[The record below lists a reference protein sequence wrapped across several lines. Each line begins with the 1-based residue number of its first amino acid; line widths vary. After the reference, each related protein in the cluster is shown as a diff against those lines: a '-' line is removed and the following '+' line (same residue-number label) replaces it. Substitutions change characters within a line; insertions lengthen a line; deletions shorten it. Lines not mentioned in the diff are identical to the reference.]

1 MDIVNT
7 LELII
12 PKMRQQMFQKRI
24 YSLDVLYEAI
34 EEVGKYYSIK
44 EIDIFFA
51 KLGIFLKS
59 QEITELLHHCR
70 HSETQI
76 DLIKLVYLFRT
87 TIPEDI
93 VDELNEIFNILSNGQ
108 ASINLDE
115 LMKHLNEKEHP
126 QCELMKKDLQF
137 IKDSVIKGIKNII
150 GDKTEILREEFLE
163 FHYNIFW
170 IMPDFQIEHFKR
182 ELPLMWGIRRL
193 R

>member
-150 GDKTEILREEFLE
+150 GDETEILREEFLE

-170 IMPDFQIEHFKR
+170 VMPEYCHGNFRKKIA
-182 ELPLMWGIRRL
+182 LML
-193 R
+193 NVQF

>member
-7 LELII
+7 LELLI

-170 IMPDFQIEHFKR
+170 VMPEYCHGNFRKKIAS
-182 ELPLMWGIRRL
+182 MWNVQF
-193 R
+193 

>member
-108 ASINLDE
+108 SSINIDE
-115 LMKHLNEKEHP
+115 LISHLNEKEHP
-126 QCELMKKDLQF
+126 QCELMKKNLQY

-150 GDKTEILREEFLE
+150 GDKNDIIREEFLE
-163 FHYNIFW
+163 FHYNIYW
-170 IMPDFQIEHFKR
+170 VMPNYCHENFRKK
-182 ELPLMWGIRRL
+182 LPLMWNVQF
-193 R
+193 

>member
-44 EIDIFFA
+44 ELDILFSKF
-51 KLGIFLKS
+51 GIFLKS

-70 HSETQI
+70 YNETQI
-76 DLIKLVYLFRT
+76 DLIKFVYLFRT
-87 TIPEDI
+87 NIPNDI
-93 VDELNEIFNILSNGQ
+93 IDELNEIYNILSNGQ
-108 ASINLDE
+108 ESININE
-115 LMKHLNEKEHP
+115 LLNHLNVKEHP
-126 QCELMKKDLQF
+126 QCELMKKNLQF

-150 GDKTEILREEFLE
+150 GDKNDILREEFLE

-170 IMPDFQIEHFKR
+170 VMPEYCHGNFRKKIA
-182 ELPLMWGIRRL
+182 LMWNVQF
-193 R
+193 

>member
-24 YSLDVLYEAI
+24 YSLDVLYDAI
-34 EEVGKYYSIK
+34 EEEGKYYPIK
-44 EIDIFFA
+44 ELDIFFS

-87 TIPEDI
+87 TVPEDI

-108 ASINLDE
+108 PSINKNE
-115 LMKHLNEKEHP
+115 LLQQLNEKEHP
-126 QCELMKKDLQF
+126 QCELMKKDLQY
-137 IKDSVIKGIKNII
+137 IKDSVIKGFDKIV
-150 GDKTEILREEFLE
+150 GDKTDILREEFLE
-163 FHYNIFW
+163 FHYNIFYV
-170 IMPDFQIEHFKR
+170 MPEYCHGNFRKKIAS
-182 ELPLMWGIRRL
+182 MWNIRF
-193 R
+193 

>member
-44 EIDIFFA
+44 ELDIFLA
-51 KLGIFLKS
+51 KFGIFLKS

-70 HSETQI
+70 YSETQV
-76 DLIKLVYLFRT
+76 DLIKFIYLFRT
-87 TIPEDI
+87 SIPEDI

-108 ASINLDE
+108 STIDINE
-115 LMKHLNEKEHP
+115 LIKNLNEKEHP
-126 QCELMKKDLQF
+126 QCELMKKNLQY

-150 GDKTEILREEFLE
+150 GDKNDILREEFLE
-163 FHYNIFW
+163 FHYNILW
-170 IMPDFQIEHFKR
+170 IMPSYCHGNFRKKIASMWNVHF
-182 ELPLMWGIRRL
+182 
-193 R
+193 

>member
-34 EEVGKYYSIK
+34 EEVGKYYPIK
-44 EIDIFFA
+44 EIDIFFG

-70 HSETQI
+70 YSETQV
-76 DLIKLVYLFRT
+76 DLIKFVYLFRT
-87 TIPEDI
+87 SIPEDI
-93 VDELNEIFNILSNGQ
+93 VNELNEIFNILSNRQ
-108 ASINLDE
+108 STIDINE
-115 LMKHLNEKEHP
+115 LIKNLNEKEHP
-126 QCELMKKDLQF
+126 QCELMKKNLQY

-150 GDKTEILREEFLE
+150 GDKNEILREEFLE

-170 IMPDFQIEHFKR
+170 VMPEYCHGNFRKKIA
-182 ELPLMWGIRRL
+182 LMWNVQF
-193 R
+193 

>member
-163 FHYNIFW
+163 FHYNIFYV
-170 IMPDFQIEHFKR
+170 MPEYCHGNFRKKIAS
-182 ELPLMWGIRRL
+182 MWNIRF
-193 R
+193 

>member
-59 QEITELLHHCR
+59 QEITELLHQCR

-170 IMPDFQIEHFKR
+170 VMPEYCHGNFRKKIAS
-182 ELPLMWGIRRL
+182 MWNVQF
-193 R
+193 

>member
-115 LMKHLNEKEHP
+115 LMKNLNEKEHP

-170 IMPDFQIEHFKR
+170 VMPEYCHGNFRKKIAS
-182 ELPLMWGIRRL
+182 MWNVQF
-193 R
+193 